1 MPRRPRL
8 LIPDQPHH
16 VIQRG
21 NNRQTIFSQRAD
33 YLFYL
38 QTLKQAC
45 LKYHSQLHAYVL
57 MTNHV
62 HLLITPNSESGISV
76 LMQYVGRIYVR
87 YFNDLYKRTGTL
99 FEARFKSTVI
109 DSERYLL
116 ICYCYIEL
124 NPVRASMVQKA
135 EEYPYS
141 SFACNAQGIDDDLI
155 KPHFLYLELGN
166 NQTQRLENYQAI
178 IQNGLTI
185 KTTNFIRDS
194 SNKSITLTP

>member
-1 MPRRPRL
+1 MN
-8 LIPDQPHH
+8 
-16 VIQRG
+16 V
-21 NNRQTIFSQRAD
+21 S
-33 YLFYL
+33 
-38 QTLKQAC
+38 
-45 LKYHSQLHAYVL
+45 
-57 MTNHV
+57 
-62 HLLITPNSESGISV
+62 
-76 LMQYVGRIYVR
+76 
-87 YFNDLYKRTGTL
+87 KRTGTL
-99 FEARFKSTVI
+99 WEAKFKSTVI
-109 DSERYLL
+109 DSERYFL

-141 SFACNAQGIDDDLI
+141 SFACNAQGIDYDLI

-166 NQTQRLENYQAI
+166 HQTQRLENYQAI

>member
-1 MPRRPRL
+1 
-8 LIPDQPHH
+8 
-16 VIQRG
+16 
-21 NNRQTIFSQRAD
+21 
-33 YLFYL
+33 
-38 QTLKQAC
+38 
-45 LKYHSQLHAYVL
+45 

-124 NPVRASMVQKA
+124 SPVRAAMVQKA
-135 EEYPYS
+135 EEYPYA
-141 SFACNAQGIDDDLI
+141 SFACNVQGIDYDLN
-155 KPHFLYLELGN
+155 P
-166 NQTQRLENYQAI
+166 
-178 IQNGLTI
+178 
-185 KTTNFIRDS
+185 
-194 SNKSITLTP
+194 